1 MELEE
6 NKILSEDKLI
16 HIGDVDL
23 DMGAV
28 KVPGF
33 KTVHKIQNSK

>member
-1 MELEE
+1 MEVGE
-6 NKILSEDKLI
+6 NRILSEDKFI

-28 KVPGF
+28 KIPGF
-33 KTVHKIQNSK
+33 KTVHKIHNS